1 MDVPGPEKIPANANN
16 IPHHN
21 IGEGEDVEPELDF
34 PRKNRPDELQP
45 PSICK
50 VLANPSLNRRFQIL
64 QERGEL
70 TGKQTMGT

>member
-34 PRKNRPDELQP
+34 PK
-45 PSICK
+45 
-50 VLANPSLNRRFQIL
+50 
-64 QERGEL
+64 
-70 TGKQTMGT
+70 